1 MTLGLTH
8 GMSRRKQKNSI
19 FSRHKKKNN
28 PAHVKKSRSQVGK
41 ILAGV
46 KSRRSWNRGV
56 VGVEDGQT
64 DKGLILL
71 RNLA

>member
-1 MTLGLTH
+1 MTLGLTL

-19 FSRHKKKNN
+19 FSRHKKNN
-28 PAHVKKSRSQVGK
+28 PAYVKKSRSKVGK

-46 KSRRSWNRGV
+46 KSRRNWNRGV

-64 DKGLILL
+64 DKGLIFL